1 MMMTARMARQWPVW
15 IILLGLSL
23 GHAAMAQNG
32 PSAAEIA
39 GYEGLHAAAARGDVA
54 TIERLVRQGA
64 VLNGRDA
71 YNRTPL
77 IVATFERKHLAA
89 SALIA
94 AGANINALENSRY
107 DMLTIATVADDYQ
120 MVQLAIRAG
129 ADAGLVTSPYDGTA
143 LIASAHLGHV
153 AIVRE
158 LIAAGAPL
166 DHVNNLGWTALI
178 EAIVLGDGGYDHTSI
193 VGDLIAAGA
202 DVNLADGNS
211 TNPLT
216 LARQRG
222 YAAIITFVGKGGR
235 EAVICWIRLR

>member
-1 MMMTARMARQWPVW
+1 MMMTAGMARQCSGW

-23 GHAAMAQNG
+23 GHAAMAQTG
-32 PSAAEIA
+32 PSAEEIA
-39 GYEGLHAAAARGDVA
+39 GYEGLHAAAAGGDVA
-54 TIERLVRQGA
+54 TIERLVKQGA
-64 VLNGRDA
+64 DLNGRDA

-77 IVATFERKHLAA
+77 IVATFQRQHLAA
-89 SALIA
+89 SALIE
-94 AGANINALENSRY
+94 AGANVNALENSRY
-107 DMLTIATVADDYQ
+107 DMLTIAAVADDYD

-158 LIAAGAPL
+158 LINAGAPL

-178 EAIVLGDGGYDHTSI
+178 EAIVLGDGGFDHISI

-202 DVNLADGNS
+202 DVNLADGRS
-211 TNPLT
+211 TSPLT

-222 YAAIITFVGKGGR
+222 YTAIVTLLEKAGAKP
-235 EAVICWIRLR
+235 

>member
-107 DMLTIATVADDYQ
+107 DMLTIAAVADDYQ

-129 ADAGLVTSPYDGTA
+129 AGLVSSPYDGTA
-143 LIASAHLGHV
+143 LIASADLGHV

-158 LIAAGAPL
+158 RIAAGAPL

-222 YAAIITFVGKGGR
+222 YAAIITLLEKAGAKP
-235 EAVICWIRLR
+235 